1 MENDG
6 KTFYRQSPKTN
17 FGLHSGATKCFSSSY
32 DSVNSN
38 GRSSVALLRGHE
50 AAGHCDGLA
59 KWLD

>member
-1 MENDG
+1 MKNDG
-6 KTFYRQSPKTN
+6 KTFYQQWPKTN
-17 FGLHSGATKCFSSSY
+17 FGLHSGPTKRFSSSY
-32 DSVNSN
+32 DSVKSD